1 MIDQKLKIKIH
12 QLRSQKEY
20 KLKLIRAIRRDNAY
34 KRQQEEIERA
44 ELVFNKTPK
53 YEGQKI

>member
-20 KLKLIRAIRRDNAY
+20 KLKLIRAIRQENAY
-34 KRQQEEIERA
+34 KRQQEAIERA
-44 ELVFNKTPK
+44 EQVFNKTPK
-53 YEGQKI
+53 YEGQNI